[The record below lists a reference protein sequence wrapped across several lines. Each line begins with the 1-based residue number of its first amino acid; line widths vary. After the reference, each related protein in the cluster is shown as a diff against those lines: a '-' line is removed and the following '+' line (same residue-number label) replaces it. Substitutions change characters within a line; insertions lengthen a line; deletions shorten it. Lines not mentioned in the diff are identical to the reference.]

1 MNKMRTGSQ
10 GQWCGGGH
18 CGLAGLEPVPGTAA
32 LETGARAA
40 PPPPAPPTAGAFLT
54 SDTPGLECGPC
65 FCPRTGPGSVP
76 CPYLVCPG
84 EGVGQ
89 RKEGGAPSSWRGC
102 WQAHSEGQNMGN
114 GLRRREP
121 LRASVPGFLSD
132 PLLCTAVTC
141 LRNGG
146 YCLIT
151 LPHLALWTSPDYGE
165 CHLPI

>member
-1 MNKMRTGSQ
+1 MVWR
-10 GQWCGGGH
+10 WA
-18 CGLAGLEPVPGTAA
+18 LWPGRP
-32 LETGARAA
+32 RACA
-40 PPPPAPPTAGAFLT
+40 WHSCPGNRRPGCPPPPAPPTAGAFLT

-102 WQAHSEGQNMGN
+102 WQAHSEGQNVGN

-146 YCLIT
+146 YCRIT